1 MALRGNELAHSFGT
15 AATEY
20 DRLRS
25 GPPALAVDWLVGDEI
40 TNAVELGAGTGKFS
54 RMLAE
59 RVPELYP
66 IEPDERMRD
75 VFANSC
81 PGLSA
86 LAGTAEEIPLQDGSV
101 DAVFSADAWHWFDP
115 ESASR
120 EIARVLRPGGVL
132 GVSWNLKDKSVAW
145 MDELFAVID
154 PGQHPVRSPGA
165 FALPENTAF
174 TPPRRHVVT
183 WTRPM
188 SPPDLVAL
196 LGTYSPVLAMSES
209 ERARLYD
216 TSHEYIDKH
225 PQLAGRELIDV
236 PFRTVCWRTQL
247 APGNDAIDHGGS
259 GPDQCHT
266 IVQN

>member
-25 GPPALAVDWLVGDEI
+25 SPPALAVDWLVGDGI

-59 RVPELYP
+59 RVPEFYP

-86 LAGTAEEIPLQDGSV
+86 LAGSAEEIPLPDGSV
-101 DAVFSADAWHWFDP
+101 DAVFAADAWHWFDP
-115 ESASR
+115 ETASR

-132 GVSWNLKDKSVAW
+132 AVSWNLKDKSIAW
-145 MDELFAVID
+145 MDELFAMID
-154 PGQHPVRSPGA
+154 EDHHPVRPPGA
-165 FALPENTAF
+165 FALPENTVF
-174 TPPRRHVVT
+174 NPPQRHVIN

-188 SPPDLVAL
+188 SPSDLVAL

-209 ERARLYD
+209 DRARLYAA
-216 TSHEYIDKH
+216 SREYIDKH

-247 APGNDAIDHGGS
+247 SHGNDAIDRGGA

-266 IVQN
+266 TVQN

>member
-25 GPPALAVDWLVGDEI
+25 GPPALAVDWLVGDGI

-59 RVPELYP
+59 RIPELYP
-66 IEPDERMRD
+66 IEPDVRMRD
-75 VFANSC
+75 VFANSS

-86 LAGTAEEIPLQDGSV
+86 LAGSAEEIPLQDASV
-101 DAVFSADAWHWFDP
+101 DAVFSGDSWHWFDP
-115 ESASR
+115 ETACR

-132 GVSWNLKDKSVAW
+132 AVSWNLKDKSVPW
-145 MDELFAVID
+145 MDELFAPIKQED
-154 PGQHPVRSPGA
+154 HPVRLPGV

-174 TPPRRHVVT
+174 APPQRRVFQ
-183 WTRPM
+183 WSRPM
-188 SPPDLVAL
+188 SPADLVAL
-196 LGTYSPVLAMSES
+196 LGTYSAVLVMSEAQ
-209 ERARLYD
+209 RARLYD

-236 PFRTVCWRTQL
+236 PFQAVCWRTQL
-247 APGNDAIDHGGS
+247 THGNDATDRGGA

-266 IVQN
+266 IVQT

>member
-1 MALRGNELAHSFGT
+1 MALRGNELAHSFGI

-25 GPPALAVDWLVGDEI
+25 GPPALAVDWLVGDGI

-54 RMLAE
+54 RILAE

-86 LAGTAEEIPLQDGSV
+86 LAGSAERIPLQDASV

-115 ESASR
+115 ESACR

-132 GVSWNLKDKSVAW
+132 AVSWNLKDKSVRW
-145 MDELFAVID
+145 MDELFAVLD
-154 PGQHPVRSPGA
+154 NAHGPLRRPGA

-174 TPPRRHVVT
+174 TPPQRHVVG
-183 WTRPM
+183 WTRTM
-188 SPPDLVAL
+188 SPQDLVAL
-196 LGTYSPVLAMSES
+196 LGTYSAVLAMSES

-236 PFRTVCWRTQL
+236 PFHTVCWRTQL
-247 APGNDAIDHGGS
+247 TTGNDATQRGGAA
-259 GPDQCHT
+259 PDQCHT

>member
-1 MALRGNELAHSFGT
+1 MALRGNALAHSFGT

-25 GPPALAVDWLVGDEI
+25 STPTPAVDWLVGAGI

-81 PGLSA
+81 PGLSV
-86 LAGTAEEIPLQDGSV
+86 LAGTAERIPLPDASV

-115 ESASR
+115 ESTYR

-132 GVSWNLKDKSVAW
+132 GVSWNLKDTSVPW
-145 MDELFAVID
+145 IDELFAVVHD
-154 PGQHPVRSPGA
+154 AHPPGA
-165 FALPENTAF
+165 FTLPENTAF
-174 TPPRRHVVT
+174 APPLRHVVE

-188 SPPDLVAL
+188 SPQDLVAL

-209 ERARLYD
+209 DRARLYD
-216 TSHEYIDKH
+216 ASREYIDKH

-247 APGNDAIDHGGS
+247 TTGNDATDRGGA

-266 IVQN
+266 NVQT

>member
-25 GPPALAVDWLVGDEI
+25 GPPALAVDWLVGDGI

-59 RVPELYP
+59 RIPELYP
-66 IEPDERMRD
+66 IEPDARMRD

-86 LAGTAEEIPLQDGSV
+86 LAGSAEEIPLQDGSV
-101 DAVFSADAWHWFDP
+101 DAVFAADAWHWFDP
-115 ESASR
+115 ESACR

-132 GVSWNLKDKSVAW
+132 ATSWNLKDKSVAW
-145 MDELFAVID
+145 MDRLFA
-154 PGQHPVRSPGA
+154 PVDENHHLDRPPGA
-165 FALPENTAF
+165 FTLPENTAF
-174 TPPRRHVVT
+174 TPPQRRVFW

-196 LGTYSPVLAMSES
+196 LGTYSLVLAMSES
-209 ERARLYD
+209 DRARLYD
-216 TSHEYIDKH
+216 ASHEYIDKQ

-247 APGNDAIDHGGS
+247 THGNDAIDRGGA

-266 IVQN
+266 TVQN

>member
-1 MALRGNELAHSFGT
+1 MALRGNELAHSFGV

-20 DRLRS
+20 HRLRS
-25 GPPALAVDWLVGDEI
+25 GPPALAVDWLVGDGI

-59 RVPELYP
+59 RVSELYP

-86 LAGTAEEIPLQDGSV
+86 RAGSAEEIPLPDSSV
-101 DAVFSADAWHWFDP
+101 DAVFAADAWHWFDP
-115 ESASR
+115 ETANR

-132 GVSWNLKDKSVAW
+132 AVSWNLKDSSTAW
-145 MDELFAVID
+145 MDKLFAVID
-154 PGQHPVRSPGA
+154 ENHHPVRPPGV
-165 FALPENTAF
+165 FTLPENTSFAA
-174 TPPRRHVVT
+174 PQRHVVN

-188 SPPDLVAL
+188 SPQDLVAL

-209 ERARLYD
+209 DRARLYA
-216 TSHEYIDKH
+216 TSREYIDKH

-247 APGNDAIDHGGS
+247 KPGNDAIDRSGA

-266 IVQN
+266 LVQN

>member
-25 GPPALAVDWLVGDEI
+25 GPPALAVDWLVGAGI

-59 RVPELYP
+59 RIPELYP

-75 VFANSC
+75 VFAESS

-86 LAGTAEEIPLQDGSV
+86 LPGSAEEIPLPDSSV
-101 DAVFSADAWHWFDP
+101 DAVFVADAWHWFDP
-115 ESASR
+115 ESACR

-132 GVSWNLKDKSVAW
+132 AVSWNLKDKSIPW
-145 MDELFAVID
+145 MDQLFAPTD
-154 PGQHPVRSPGA
+154 ENHPLDRPPGV
-165 FALPENTAF
+165 FALPDNTVF
-174 TPPRRHVVT
+174 GPLRRHVVR

-188 SPPDLVAL
+188 SPRDVVAL
-196 LGTYSPVLAMSES
+196 LGTYSLVIAMPES
-209 ERARLYD
+209 ERVRLD
-216 TSHEYIDKH
+216 DFSHEYIANH

-247 APGNDAIDHGGS
+247 TGGNDATQRDGA
-259 GPDQCHT
+259 GPDQCHAN
-266 IVQN
+266 VQN

>member
-25 GPPALAVDWLVGDEI
+25 SPPALAVDWLVGDGI

-54 RMLAE
+54 RMLAD

-66 IEPDERMRD
+66 IEPDARMRD
-75 VFANSC
+75 VFAKSC

-86 LAGTAEEIPLQDGSV
+86 LSGSAEEIPLQDASV
-101 DAVFSADAWHWFDP
+101 DAVFAADAWHWFDP
-115 ESASR
+115 ETAGR

-132 GVSWNLKDKSVAW
+132 AVSWNLKDKSIAW
-145 MDELFAVID
+145 MDELFAMID
-154 PGQHPVRSPGA
+154 EAHHPVRPPGA
-165 FALPENTAF
+165 FALPDNTAF
-174 TPPRRHVVT
+174 VTPQRHVVP
-183 WTRPM
+183 WTRSM
-188 SPPDLVAL
+188 SPQDLVAL

-209 ERARLYD
+209 DRARLYE

-236 PFRTVCWRTQL
+236 PFRTVCWRTRL
-247 APGNDAIDHGGS
+247 APGNDATDR
-259 GPDQCHT
+259 D
-266 IVQN
+266 